1 MAASE
6 WRFFRSRRLRWPH
19 GAIWMSFYVLL
30 CIVGQNFCCEEE
42 SLAASLKKLCF
53 CHNKHTL
60 HCQGINDTHLF
71 KTTPQSSFQ
80 GNLFVWKKVSLSLDQ
95 PVTKNQILES
105 AIVFVVISFQK
116 EFDYENIKNMASKG
130 ACFMFCSAARS
141 AQTIENSFFNVFC
154 T

>member
-42 SLAASLKKLCF
+42 SLAASLKQLCF

-80 GNLFVWKKVSLSLDQ
+80 GNLFVWKKVSSSLDQ
-95 PVTKNQILES
+95 PVTKKQILSSGVYFYIYCCWNATEETDW
-105 AIVFVVISFQK
+105 FLL
-116 EFDYENIKNMASKG
+116 
-130 ACFMFCSAARS
+130 CSMGTTALG
-141 AQTIENSFFNVFC
+141 
-154 T
+154 

>member
-1 MAASE
+1 MASSE
-6 WRFFRSRRLRWPH
+6 WRFFRSRRLQWPH

-42 SLAASLKKLCF
+42 SLAASLKQLCF

-80 GNLFVWKKVSLSLDQ
+80 GITHLKISESQLQCLHLDDMESFTTLASLS
-95 PVTKNQILES
+95 VTNSGLRTFICSEAKTHPQSKSIRCGTVVKFPTQDGKNE
-105 AIVFVVISFQK
+105 
-116 EFDYENIKNMASKG
+116 
-130 ACFMFCSAARS
+130 
-141 AQTIENSFFNVFC
+141 
-154 T
+154 

>member
-6 WRFFRSRRLRWPH
+6 WRFFQSWRLRWPH

-42 SLAASLKKLCF
+42 SLAASLKQLCF

-80 GNLFVWKKVSLSLDQ
+80 GNLFVWKKVSFSLDE
-95 PVTKNQILES
+95 PVTRNERLS
-105 AIVFVVISFQK
+105 FGVYFYIVVGIKKRRDRLVSSLFNC
-116 EFDYENIKNMASKG
+116 DNNIKVKK
-130 ACFMFCSAARS
+130 
-141 AQTIENSFFNVFC
+141 VFSIC
-154 T
+154 QFGF

>member
-1 MAASE
+1 MQNLPHHVLKYWENLKIQFCTVFVFFRDFLQLLKAWTIVWSYRKKPMVSSE
-6 WRFFRSRRLRWPH
+6 WYFFRSRRLRWPH

-42 SLAASLKKLCF
+42 SLAASLKQLCF

-80 GNLFVWKKVSLSLDQ
+80 GNLFVWKK
-95 PVTKNQILES
+95 N
-105 AIVFVVISFQK
+105 
-116 EFDYENIKNMASKG
+116 
-130 ACFMFCSAARS
+130 
-141 AQTIENSFFNVFC
+141 
-154 T
+154 

>member
-6 WRFFRSRRLRWPH
+6 WRFFWTRRLRWPH

-42 SLAASLKKLCF
+42 SLAASLKQLCF

-80 GNLFVWKKVSLSLDQ
+80 GNLFVWKKCPSLDQ
-95 PVTKNQILES
+95 PVT
-105 AIVFVVISFQK
+105 
-116 EFDYENIKNMASKG
+116 
-130 ACFMFCSAARS
+130 
-141 AQTIENSFFNVFC
+141 TIEVLNSVFYSVVAIKKISCLIGEQLNGIKVAINLCIFCYGC
-154 T
+154 TERID